1 MYIHSVGS
9 QHADRRLAHRESQL
23 LINNSMPD
31 IIFKKVHLVTNGRY
45 VILKSSTSEESEPD
59 GLGIS

>member
-9 QHADRRLAHRESQL
+9 QHPDSRLAYSDSQL

-31 IIFKKVHLVTNGRY
+31 IMFKKVHLVTNGGC
-45 VILKSSTSEESEPD
+45 VILKSSTSEESEPE